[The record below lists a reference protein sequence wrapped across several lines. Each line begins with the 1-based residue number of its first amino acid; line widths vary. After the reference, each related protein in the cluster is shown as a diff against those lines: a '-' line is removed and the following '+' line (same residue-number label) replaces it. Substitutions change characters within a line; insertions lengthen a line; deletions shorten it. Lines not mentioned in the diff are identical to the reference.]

1 MMKNRFFFLLVFCTV
16 ILAAC
21 PAFGETVRENPS
33 FYSFAEIAQKVPAMW
48 LSKPADVLALMEN
61 YPDYT
66 CRRSYDL
73 IGCQSVNNQ
82 HSAEIHLNFTFSS
95 SEDNAELS
103 QMVFS
108 METNTPEDVQNVIE
122 KCWLPDMKPANIMGG
137 FYRPKEIKLYFRT
150 EETLMTVM
158 FPWSMD
164 GKVSMIM
171 VDMGLIRG

>member
-33 FYSFAEIAQKVPAMW
+33 FYSFAEIAQKVPSMW

-108 METNTPEDVQNVIE
+108 METN
-122 KCWLPDMKPANIMGG
+122 
-137 FYRPKEIKLYFRT
+137 FRT